1 MEIVPAIL
9 VRSFNELKDKLSFVS
24 RLSGTV
30 HVDFCDGRFVTAETW
45 PYTYGGFEEDVHALH
60 ILDEEEGMPY
70 WDTMDF
76 EFDLM
81 VRDPHLVM
89 DNFIKLGAK
98 KLIFHIESVKDT
110 GEFLEFIEGLDM
122 YTRENTQL
130 GMAINTTT
138 DVAVLKPFLIH
149 MDFIQCMG
157 IAHIG
162 RQGEPFDERVF
173 DQIKKIKE
181 MDPEILIAVDGS
193 VNMATAPTLVD
204 LGVRKLVVG
213 SAILDDSDPVS
224 VIEDLRTLVE

>member
-9 VRSFNELKDKLSFVS
+9 VRSFRELQDKLAFVS
-24 RLSGTV
+24 RLSNTV
-30 HVDFCDGRFVTAETW
+30 HVDFCDGRFVTAQTW

-81 VRDPHLVM
+81 VKNPHLVM
-89 DNFIKLGAK
+89 DTFIKLGAK
-98 KLIFHIESVKDT
+98 KLIFHIESVADNS
-110 GEFLEFIEGLDM
+110 EFLEFLEGIDM
-122 YTRENTQL
+122 YTRENTEI
-130 GMAINTTT
+130 GIAINTTT
-138 DVAVLKPFLIH
+138 DVEILKPFLIH
-149 MDFIQCMG
+149 VNFVQCMG

-162 RQGEPFDERVF
+162 RQGEAFDERVF
-173 DQIKKIKE
+173 DQVKKIKE

-193 VNMATAPTLVD
+193 VNMATAPMLVD

-213 SAILDDSDPVS
+213 SAILEDSDPVS
-224 VIEDLRTLVE
+224 VIEDMRGLVE

>member
-24 RLSGTV
+24 RLSGVV

-98 KLIFHIESVKDT
+98 KIIFHIESVKET
-110 GEFLEFIEGLDM
+110 SEFLEFIEGLDM

-138 DVAVLKPFLIH
+138 DVSLIKPFLIH
-149 MDFIQCMG
+149 MDFVQCMG

-173 DQIKKIKE
+173 DQIKKIRE

-193 VNMATAPTLVD
+193 VNMATAPMLVE

-224 VIEDLRTLVE
+224 VIEDLRSLVE

>member
-24 RLSGTV
+24 HLSGVV
-30 HVDFCDGRFVTAETW
+30 HVDFCDGHFVTAETW
-45 PYTYGGFEEDVHALH
+45 PYTYGGFEEDIHVLH
-60 ILDEEEGMPY
+60 ILNEEEGMPY

-81 VRDPHLVM
+81 VKNPHLVL

-98 KLIFHIESVKDT
+98 KIIFHIESVKDT

-138 DVAVLKPFLIH
+138 DVSLIKPFLIH
-149 MDFIQCMG
+149 MDFVQCMG

-173 DQIKKIKE
+173 DQIKKIRE

-224 VIEDLRTLVE
+224 VIEEMRSLVD